1 MKTIL
6 ITIVI
11 VGLLC
16 GALARAQGCAAP
28 GVSTKADKDSAA
40 TVADFKTI
48 TLKITGMSCEQC
60 VGSVRRALQG
70 VEGVQRAEVSLE
82 RAQTVVTSASDK
94 VKPEQLIAAVQ
105 KAGGD
110 RHAFKAE
117 AAGAFMCTSCGKAY
131 DHPGRCCGQPT
142 RKAEG
147 GS

>member
-11 VGLLC
+11 GGLLC
-16 GALARAQGCAAP
+16 GASARAQCCAAA
-28 GVSTKADKDSAA
+28 GVSTKADQDSAA
-40 TVADFKTI
+40 TVPGLKKI
-48 TLKITGMSCEQC
+48 TLKITGMSCDPC
-60 VGSVRRALQG
+60 VAAVRRALQG

-82 RAQTVVTSASDK
+82 RAQAVVTAASDK

-117 AAGAFMCTSCGKAY
+117 AAAFKCTSCGKAY
-131 DHPGRCCGQPT
+131 DQPGRCCAQPT
-142 RKAEG
+142 RESEG